1 VDINKAIESMWAI
14 IKPQVATTIRGAF
27 KVVAGFF
34 ASKGLLKDPGS
45 QAQFIDLGTAV
56 ILYLIGQGWS
66 WWQAS
71 GADLVKAQIEII
83 QAKTFAQAQKLRL
96 AGLPQVTVKE
106 IAQQSN
112 LTLAETVKVI
122 PTLPTEVQ
130 ANIAPATPNPTVA
143 KVGTAILL
151 ALMIGSLWPD
161 PASAQLP
168 KLRPLTGNIINDLGG
183 GVTDK
188 SAAALDSLGTALAK
202 PFNDI
207 ANFIGAD
214 ADGAVALATAIPNLQ
229 DGHGQQC
236 WIAMQSFGAI
246 IKAHPVPITFHVIN
260 DYESLRLLGIA
271 TNNLCSNVHCTQVFA
286 DFTAMAQAASPMPLA
301 LPSLHDLCTKVPQI
315 AVVPPIPVAASTP
328 TVTDT
333 TPAVTPAPAKP

>member
-1 VDINKAIESMWAI
+1 MI
-14 IKPQVATTIRGAF
+14 ITLGAGIA
-27 KVVAGFF
+27 K
-34 ASKGLLKDPGS
+34 KGLTALGSAAAAHGIISGS
-45 QAQFIDLGTAV
+45 QTETFVSLGMALV
-56 ILYLIGQGWS
+56 GVAWS
-66 WWQAS
+66 FWDDYGRAIVLSQ
-71 GADLVKAQIEII
+71 LEVLKA
-83 QAKTFAQAQKLRL
+83 KSLAQAEKIKD
-96 AGLPQVTVKE
+96 AGLPQVTAMQIAMQSSKVTPAEVVKTVATMPE
-106 IAQQSN
+106 I
-112 LTLAETVKVI
+112 
-122 PTLPTEVQ
+122 Q
-130 ANIAPATPNPTVA
+130 ANVATASPIPNPPFVKTVA
-143 KVGTAILL
+143 MIAILVL
-151 ALMIGSLWPD
+151 GTLVHPD

-168 KLRPLTGNIINDLGG
+168 KLRPLTGNIINDLGS

-328 TVTDT
+328 TITDT
-333 TPAVTPAPAKP
+333 APAPTPAPAKP